1 MQFDLFTHAVVRP
14 PAARRA
20 AGPAVPA
27 PETVP
32 AAPAAGSAPP
42 SEREVIHRLLDAAS
56 EALESGPPFRTAGEA
71 VAWGTRVLGWPYTP
85 GGPWTLDDVYDAV
98 EGAAHGRLVR
108 QLAGLSLAER
118 IRAAREREE
127 EWFHGRA
134 LTESARAQAQ
144 FSTPLP
150 IAEGAAAL
158 VAGEPRVRTVLE
170 PCAGTGSLARPL
182 LQVDRIRLHAN
193 ELDPRRRHVL
203 AWLGLRATDRDA
215 LRLPLDPARF
225 DAVLSNPPFG
235 SMQRGRAGRGATEFA
250 ATNVA
255 QRFAAAH
262 LRSLRPG
269 GLLVALL
276 PASTL
281 SDAGADFR
289 RWLAERH
296 TPLLYLE
303 CPEASYR
310 TRGALRDAMLL
321 VARQG
326 KAVEAPLREV
336 MTAPSWDAWAECI
349 AATARQLA
357 GSSEAPRPEL
367 PACVS
372 PAEPIQ
378 IRAGAPAPASPAEP
392 AEGTPEAA
400 PSLAEAAPALAG
412 VEPEPSVAEPAQPAA
427 SETTTLSPDAA
438 AEAPVVPAAPPEATE
453 ETGAPGSATGVDPVE
468 ATAAEAGPGADST
481 ETSGSVYGALDLEFS
496 TPAPPPR
503 ATPDWEREAR
513 ERRDAEASTVFTP
526 FVVSLAERRAPHP
539 RLVVETRSMAGM
551 PAPAVVRQRFASPLA
566 DDAWGR
572 SGAFGGA
579 SDEQAELALRVLDAW
594 DRGHGYLCADDVG
607 VGKSREIA
615 LLILEAIH
623 EGETR
628 ILLTTKNETN
638 VRDLEKELRRVA
650 SGQEHGAFPA
660 QFVEVANYREAKGED
675 GVLPR
680 PEGPTVYLVHAY
692 NLADFAPALLAVR
705 PTVWLADEAH
715 EYSNIADSKRGIA
728 WTELHDTLLRYTSK
742 FAYFTATPAV
752 TLDQLC
758 YLYGLRLWR
767 IGAFDRWLARKTGK
781 STAAQ
786 EDDGGAAE
794 TAVRAHLD
802 EAASL
807 GDTAGVDADQA
818 AAEGKRRF
826 MVKRND
832 AFTIRT
838 TPAETEQ
845 VMRELR
851 GSGHYLSRDLWRGGV
866 SFEVEWI
873 DLLGD
878 PAALER
884 YDRAAELCRDLSLA
898 VRQFGA
904 MNAQVKTAGLDR
916 AMIQGYLKQ
925 VLFDLRLDTV
935 LARADAAL
943 AEGRQVV
950 ISVHSVAGDEEPVEA
965 VGADAQEHPVTKRL
979 ESAINRINV
988 REIKKEERD
997 GETVFV
1003 DLGEIPEALLAREEL
1018 RERARALP
1026 RLRDPVR
1033 VIEQHFG
1040 ASNVA
1045 AITGRIPARLRT
1057 QRMGEFQAGA
1067 RQVALISRA
1076 GKVGISLHDTNLRRR
1091 TMLVADYEWSADL
1104 FKQELGRVDR
1114 TGQHSP
1120 PEIVLMAST
1129 AAGERKFAA
1138 TIAARMAS
1146 LGATCKGSAE
1156 STGTDALDQFDMAG
1170 GIALEAMK
1178 NAVGRMGDLARSYFT
1193 GSQFLE
1199 RQRTV
1204 TGADVFTPKHR
1215 PDEGTQMRHFLLEM
1229 LMFPVEEANRTLT
1242 LWEEEREKLMT
1253 AETLDALAARRT
1265 GRVRGV
1271 VLRERPL
1278 PATPPVVLV
1287 DVENDDGE
1295 ARVIARGFVTE
1306 HMVKIQAARGPDSNG
1321 SPRTRRY
1328 LQFTASDGR
1337 LVSGLDLSPS
1347 EAHRIRWAFGQ
1358 RERRENTPE
1367 AVLQDLRVGEKVEV
1381 QAPAGTRWTL
1391 HLRRDGRIEIR
1402 GAKISRDR
1410 AALMRSSLRGAVGYE
1425 PAGNFLHLTGHDQL
1439 ALFLEHFPVADE
1451 PEALAE
1457 AA

>member
-1 MQFDLFTHAVVRP
+1 MQFDLFPTTAAKPAVRRAVP
-14 PAARRA
+14 VPEPSPAA
-20 AGPAVPA
+20 AGPA
-27 PETVP
+27 
-32 AAPAAGSAPP
+32 PP
-42 SEREVIHRLLDAAS
+42 SEKEVVYRLLDAAS
-56 EALESGPPFRTAGEA
+56 AALDSGPPFRTAGEA
-71 VAWGTRVLGWPYTP
+71 VAWGTRVLGWPYSS

-98 EGAAHGRLVR
+98 EGAAHRRLGDEF
-108 QLAGLSLAER
+108 AGLSLADR
-118 IRAAREREE
+118 LRAARTCEE
-127 EWFHGRA
+127 AWFHGRA

-158 VAGEPRVRTVLE
+158 LAAAARVRALLE

-182 LQVDRIRLHAN
+182 LGVKRIHLHVN
-193 ELDPRRRHVL
+193 ELDARRRHVL
-203 AWLGLRATDRDA
+203 AWLGLRPTDRDA

-235 SMQRGRAGRGATEFA
+235 AMRRGHGGRGATEFA

-262 LRSLRPG
+262 LKSLRPG

-310 TRGALRDAMLL
+310 SRGALRDAMLL

-326 KAVEAPLREV
+326 KALESDPREV
-336 MTAPSWDAWAECI
+336 VAGPSWETWADVI
-349 AATARQLA
+349 AATAQRLA
-357 GSSEAPRPEL
+357 ATGDAPEVERPPRPIHVA
-367 PACVS
+367 PAGGGPREPQVPDEAGAHPAQEEHAAEVAAAPVQAAFCDPTDTGTVS
-372 PAEPIQ
+372 PSA
-378 IRAGAPAPASPAEP
+378 APASDEAGVPDTPGCAVDGDADVPLDAESVP
-392 AEGTPEAA
+392 Q
-400 PSLAEAAPALAG
+400 AEAAPPADDSD
-412 VEPEPSVAEPAQPAA
+412 SVPA
-427 SETTTLSPDAA
+427 PDA
-438 AEAPVVPAAPPEATE
+438 VPP
-453 ETGAPGSATGVDPVE
+453 
-468 ATAAEAGPGADST
+468 ADLL
-481 ETSGSVYGALDLEFS
+481 GALDLEFA

-503 ATPDWEREAR
+503 AVPDWERETR
-513 ERRDAEASTVFTP
+513 ERADAETSSVFTP
-526 FVVSLAERRAPHP
+526 FAVSLRERRAPHP

-551 PAPAVVRQRFASPLA
+551 PAPPVVRQQFASVLA

-579 SDEQAELALRVLDAW
+579 SDEQAELALRVLDSW
-594 DRGHGYLCADDVG
+594 DRGHGFLCADDVG

-615 LLILEAIH
+615 LLILEAIQ

-650 SGQEHGAFPA
+650 SGHEHGAFPA
-660 QFVEVANYREAKGED
+660 QFIEVANYREAKGED

-680 PEGPTVYLVHAY
+680 PEGPAIYLVHAY
-692 NLADFAPALLAVR
+692 NLADFAPALLGVR

-781 STAAQ
+781 STGEQ
-786 EDDGGAAE
+786 EDDGSAAE
-794 TAVRAHLD
+794 GAVRAHLD

-884 YDRAAELCRDLSLA
+884 YDSAAELCRDLSLA

-925 VLFDLRLDTV
+925 VLFDLRLDAV

-943 AEGRQVV
+943 ADGRQVV

-965 VGADAQEHPVTKRL
+965 VGADAQEHPVTRRL

-988 REIKKEERD
+988 REIRKEERE

-1040 ASNVA
+1040 ASAVA

-1057 QRMGEFQAGA
+1057 QRMGEFQAGG
-1067 RQVALISRA
+1067 RRVALISRA
-1076 GKVGISLHDTNLRRR
+1076 GKVGISLHDINDHRR

-1114 TGQHSP
+1114 TGQRSP

-1138 TIAARMAS
+1138 TIAARMSS

-1199 RQRTV
+1199 RQKTV

-1229 LMFPVEEANRTLT
+1229 LMFPVEEANRTLA

-1278 PATPPVVLV
+1278 PAAPPVVLV

-1306 HMVKIQAARGPDSNG
+1306 HMVKIQGARGPDSNG

-1337 LVSGLDLSPS
+1337 LVSGLDLTPS
-1347 EAHRIRWAFGQ
+1347 EAHRIRWAFGEREQ
-1358 RERRENTPE
+1358 RETTPE
-1367 AVLQDLRVGEKVEV
+1367 AILQDLRVGEKVDV
-1381 QAPAGTRWTL
+1381 DGAAGARWTL

-1410 AALMRSSLRGAVGYE
+1410 AALMRPSLRGAVGYE
-1425 PAGNFLHLTGHDQL
+1425 PLGNFLHITGHDQL
-1439 ALFLEHFPVADE
+1439 ALFLEHFPVAQEADAL
-1451 PEALAE
+1451 PEAA
-1457 AA
+1457 

>member
-1 MQFDLFTHAVVRP
+1 MQFDLFPTTATRPAV
-14 PAARRA
+14 RRA
-20 AGPAVPA
+20 VPVSGPSAVTAGPA
-27 PETVP
+27 
-32 AAPAAGSAPP
+32 PP
-42 SEREVIHRLLDAAS
+42 SGQEVVYRLLDAAFA
-56 EALESGPPFRTAGEA
+56 ALDSGPPFRTAGEA
-71 VAWGTRVLGWPYTP
+71 VAWGTQVLGWPYSS
-85 GGPWTLDDVYDAV
+85 GGSWTLDDVYDAM
-98 EGAAHGRLVR
+98 EGAAHRHLGHT
-108 QLAGLSLAER
+108 LAGLPLADR
-118 IRAAREREE
+118 LRAAREREE
-127 EWFHGRA
+127 AWFHGRA
-134 LTESARAQAQ
+134 LTENARAQGQ

-150 IAEGAAAL
+150 IAEGAAAVL
-158 VAGEPRVRTVLE
+158 AAATRVRTLLE

-182 LQVDRIRLHAN
+182 LAVDRIRLHVN
-193 ELDPRRRHVL
+193 ELEPRRRHVL
-203 AWLGLRATDRDA
+203 AWLGLRPSDRDA

-235 SMQRGRAGRGATEFA
+235 AMRRGHAGRGATEFA

-262 LRSLRPG
+262 LKSLRPG

-310 TRGALRDAMLL
+310 SRGALRDAMLL
-321 VARQG
+321 VARSGQ
-326 KAVEAPLREV
+326 ALESDPREV
-336 MTAPSWDAWAECI
+336 VAGPSWETWADTI
-349 AATARQLA
+349 AATARRLA
-357 GSSEAPRPEL
+357 TTDEVTEAARQTPRPIHVAPTGDGEREPPVPDEAGQRPAQDQHVAEVAAAPVQPGPCGSADEL
-367 PACVS
+367 TAS
-372 PAEPIQ
+372 PSA
-378 IRAGAPAPASPAEP
+378 APAGDEAGVRDTPGCDTDVPPDAESVP
-392 AEGTPEAA
+392 R
-400 PSLAEAAPALAG
+400 AEAAP
-412 VEPEPSVAEPAQPAA
+412 PSGDGAPTPA
-427 SETTTLSPDAA
+427 PDA
-438 AEAPVVPAAPPEATE
+438 VPAADLLDE
-453 ETGAPGSATGVDPVE
+453 
-468 ATAAEAGPGADST
+468 
-481 ETSGSVYGALDLEFS
+481 LDLEFA

-503 ATPDWEREAR
+503 AVPDWEREAR
-513 ERRDAEASTVFTP
+513 EWADAKTSSVFTP
-526 FVVSLAERRAPHP
+526 FAVSLRERRAPHP

-551 PAPAVVRQRFASPLA
+551 PAPAIVRQQFASPLA

-579 SDEQAELALRVLDAW
+579 SDEQAELALRVLDSW
-594 DRGHGYLCADDVG
+594 DRGHGFLCADDVG

-615 LLILEAIH
+615 LLVLEAIH
-623 EGETR
+623 AGETR

-650 SGQEHGAFPA
+650 SGHEHGAFPA
-660 QFVEVANYREAKGED
+660 QFIEVANYREAKGAS

-680 PEGPTVYLVHAY
+680 PEGPAIYLVHAY
-692 NLADFAPALLAVR
+692 NLADFAPALLGVR

-728 WTELHDTLLRYTSK
+728 WTELHDTLLGYTSK

-781 STAAQ
+781 STGEQ
-786 EDDGGAAE
+786 ENDGGAAE
-794 TAVRAHLD
+794 GAVRAHVD

-878 PAALER
+878 RAALER
-884 YDRAAELCRDLSLA
+884 YDHAAELCRSLSLA
-898 VRQFGA
+898 SRKFGA
-904 MNAQVKTAGLDR
+904 MNAQVKSAGLDR

-925 VLFDLRLDTV
+925 VLFDLRLDAV
-935 LARADAAL
+935 LARADQAL
-943 AEGRQVV
+943 ARGRQVV

-965 VGADAQEHPVTKRL
+965 LGADAQEHPVTRRL

-988 REIKKEERD
+988 REIRKEERE
-997 GETVFV
+997 GETVFT
-1003 DLGEIPEALLAREEL
+1003 DLGEIPEALIAREEL

-1040 ASNVA
+1040 ASAVA

-1057 QRMGEFQAGA
+1057 QRMGEFQAGG
-1067 RQVALISRA
+1067 RRVALISRA
-1076 GKVGISLHDTNLRRR
+1076 GKVGISLHDINDHRR

-1114 TGQHSP
+1114 TGQRSP

-1178 NAVGRMGDLARSYFT
+1178 NAVGRMGHLGRSYFT

-1199 RQRTV
+1199 RQKTV
-1204 TGADVFTPKHR
+1204 TGSDVYTPKHR

-1229 LMFPVEEANRTLT
+1229 LMFPVEEANRTLAV
-1242 LWEEEREKLMT
+1242 WEEEREKLMT

-1306 HMVKIQAARGPDSNG
+1306 HMVKIQGARGPDSTG

-1337 LVSGLDLSPS
+1337 LVSGLDLTPS
-1347 EAHRIRWAFGQ
+1347 EAHRIRWAFGEREQ
-1358 RERRENTPE
+1358 RDTTPE
-1367 AVLQDLRVGEKVEV
+1367 AILQDLRVGEKVDV
-1381 QAPAGTRWTL
+1381 DGAAGARWTL

-1402 GAKISRDR
+1402 GAKIGRDR
-1410 AALMRSSLRGAVGYE
+1410 AALMRPSLRGAVGYE
-1425 PAGNFLHLTGHDQL
+1425 PLGNFLHITGHDRL
-1439 ALFLEHFPVADE
+1439 ELFLEHFPVAQ
-1451 PEALAE
+1451 EADAIPK

>member
-1 MQFDLFTHAVVRP
+1 MQFDLFPTTATRPAV
-14 PAARRA
+14 RRA
-20 AGPAVPA
+20 VPVTDPSPVVAGP
-27 PETVP
+27 
-32 AAPAAGSAPP
+32 APP
-42 SEREVIHRLLDAAS
+42 SEQEVVYRLLDAAS
-56 EALESGPPFRTAGEA
+56 EALDSGAPFRTAGEA

-98 EGAAHGRLVR
+98 EGAAHRHLVGE
-108 QLAGLSLAER
+108 LAGLPLADR
-118 IRAAREREE
+118 LRAAREREGA
-127 EWFHGRA
+127 WFHGRA

-158 VAGEPRVRTVLE
+158 LTAATRVRALLE

-182 LQVDRIRLHAN
+182 LGLRRIHLHVN
-193 ELDPRRRHVL
+193 ELDARRRHVL
-203 AWLGLRATDRDA
+203 TWLGLRPTDRDA

-235 SMQRGRAGRGATEFA
+235 AMRSGHGGRGATEFA

-281 SDAGADFR
+281 SEAGADFR
-289 RWLAERH
+289 HWLAERH

-310 TRGALRDAMLL
+310 SRGALRDAMLL

-326 KAVEAPLREV
+326 KAVESDAREV
-336 MTAPSWDAWAECI
+336 VAGPSWETWADSI
-349 AATARQLA
+349 VAMAQRLAAA
-357 GSSEAPRPEL
+357 GEAPEAERPPRPIHVAPTAGEGSPEPQD
-367 PACVS
+367 PAVGPHPAHEEVAVAPVS
-372 PAEPIQ
+372 AIPTGPTDGETAFPSMSRAGEEAGASDAPGSTVDEEPDAPPAAESGPPAEAAAPA
-378 IRAGAPAPASPAEP
+378 RDVDSAPAPH
-392 AEGTPEAA
+392 
-400 PSLAEAAPALAG
+400 
-412 VEPEPSVAEPAQPAA
+412 
-427 SETTTLSPDAA
+427 AA
-438 AEAPVVPAAPPEATE
+438 A
-453 ETGAPGSATGVDPVE
+453 DLL
-468 ATAAEAGPGADST
+468 
-481 ETSGSVYGALDLEFS
+481 GALDLEFA

-503 ATPDWEREAR
+503 AVPDWEREEA
-513 ERRDAEASTVFTP
+513 ERADAETSSVFTP
-526 FVVSLAERRAPHP
+526 FDVSLRERRAPHP

-551 PAPAVVRQRFASPLA
+551 PAPPVVRQQFASPLA

-579 SDEQAELALRVLDAW
+579 SDEQAELALRVLDSW
-594 DRGHGYLCADDVG
+594 DRGHGFLCADDVG

-615 LLILEAIH
+615 LLILEAIQ

-650 SGQEHGAFPA
+650 SGHEHGAFPA
-660 QFVEVANYREAKGED
+660 QFIEVANYREAKGED

-680 PEGPTVYLVHAY
+680 PDGPAIYLVHAY
-692 NLADFAPALLAVR
+692 NLADFAPALLGVR

-767 IGAFDRWLARKTGK
+767 IGAFDRWLARKTGN
-781 STAAQ
+781 STGEQ

-794 TAVRAHLD
+794 GAVRAHLD

-866 SFEVEWI
+866 SFEVESI

-884 YDRAAELCRDLSLA
+884 YDRAAELSRDLSLA

-904 MNAQVKTAGLDR
+904 MNAQVKSAGLDR

-925 VLFDLRLDTV
+925 VLFDLRLDAV

-943 AEGRQVV
+943 AGGRQVV
-950 ISVHSVAGDEEPVEA
+950 ISVHSVAGDEELVEA
-965 VGADAQEHPVTKRL
+965 VGADAQEHAVTKRL

-988 REIKKEERD
+988 REIKKEERE

-1040 ASNVA
+1040 ASAVA

-1057 QRMGEFQAGA
+1057 QRMGEFQAGG
-1067 RQVALISRA
+1067 RRVALISRA
-1076 GKVGISLHDTNLRRR
+1076 GKVGISLHDINDRRR

-1114 TGQHSP
+1114 TGQRSP

-1178 NAVGRMGDLARSYFT
+1178 NAVGRMGDRARSYFT

-1199 RQRTV
+1199 RQKTV

-1229 LMFPVEEANRTLT
+1229 LMFPVEEANRTLV

-1278 PATPPVVLV
+1278 PAAPPVVLV

-1306 HMVKIQAARGPDSNG
+1306 HMVKIQGARGPDSNG

-1347 EAHRIRWAFGQ
+1347 EAHRIRWAFGEREQ
-1358 RERRENTPE
+1358 RETTPE
-1367 AVLQDLRVGEKVEV
+1367 AILQDLRVGEKVDV
-1381 QAPAGTRWTL
+1381 DGAAGAGWTL

-1410 AALMRSSLRGAVGYE
+1410 AALMRPSLRGAVGYE
-1425 PAGNFLHLTGHDQL
+1425 PLGNFLHITGHDQL
-1439 ALFLEHFPVADE
+1439 ALFLEHFPVAQEADAL
-1451 PEALAE
+1451 PEAA
-1457 AA
+1457 

>member
-20 AGPAVPA
+20 AAPAVPA
-27 PETVP
+27 AEALP
-32 AAPAAGSAPP
+32 APPPAGSAPP
-42 SEREVIHRLLDAAS
+42 GDREVIHRLLDAAS
-56 EALESGPPFRTAGEA
+56 EALDAGAPFRTAGEA
-71 VAWGTRVLGWPYTP
+71 VAWGTRVVGWPYTP
-85 GGPWTLDDVYDAV
+85 AGPWTLDDVYDAV
-98 EGAAHGRLVR
+98 EGAAHRHLATH
-108 QLAGLSLAER
+108 LAGLPLAER

-134 LTESARAQAQ
+134 LTENARAQAQ

-158 VAGEPRVRTVLE
+158 IAGEPRVRTLLE

-182 LQVDRIRLHAN
+182 LHVDRIRLHAN

-203 AWLGLRATDRDA
+203 IWLGLRPTDRDA

-250 ATNVA
+250 ATNIA

-310 TRGALRDAMLL
+310 SRGALRDAMLV

-326 KAVEAPLREV
+326 KVVEAPPREV
-336 MTAPSWDAWAECI
+336 VAAPSWEAWADCV

-357 GSSEAPRPEL
+357 GPGEAPHPEL
-367 PACVS
+367 PLRAA
-372 PAEPIQ
+372 PLEPVHIHVD
-378 IRAGAPAPASPAEP
+378 APAPTPPAEP
-392 AEGTPEAA
+392 AEGACEAA
-400 PSLAEAAPALAG
+400 ISPVAGAKPEPPVPQAAP
-412 VEPEPSVAEPAQPAA
+412 PSPY
-427 SETTTLSPDAA
+427 AA
-438 AEAPVVPAAPPEATE
+438 ADAPEVPAAPPSQAA
-453 ETGAPGSATGVDPVE
+453 GAPQAAAGVDADE
-468 ATAAEAGPGADST
+468 ATAAEAGPEADSAD
-481 ETSGSVYGALDLEFS
+481 TSGSVYGALDLEFS
-496 TPAPPPR
+496 APAPPPR

-513 ERRDAEASTVFTP
+513 ERQDAEASTVFTP
-526 FVVSLAERRAPHP
+526 FAVSLAERRAPHP

-551 PAPAVVRQRFASPLA
+551 PAPSVVRQRFASPLA

-594 DRGHGYLCADDVG
+594 DHGHGFLCADDVG

-680 PEGPTVYLVHAY
+680 PDGPTVYLVHAY
-692 NLADFAPALLAVR
+692 NLADFAPAMLGVR

-728 WTELHDTLLRYTSK
+728 WTELHNTLLRYTSK

-767 IGAFDRWLARKTGK
+767 IGAFDRWLAHKTGK

-786 EDDGGAAE
+786 EDDDGAAE

-943 AEGRQVV
+943 AEGRQAV
-950 ISVHSVAGDEEPVEA
+950 ISVHSVAGDEEPIEA
-965 VGADAQEHPVTKRL
+965 VGADAQEHPVTRRL

-988 REIKKEERD
+988 REIKKEEQG

-1003 DLGEIPEALLAREEL
+1003 DLGEIPEALMAREEL

-1067 RQVALISRA
+1067 RRVALISRA
-1076 GKVGISLHDTNLRRR
+1076 GKVGISLHDTNDRRR

-1178 NAVGRMGDLARSYFT
+1178 NAVSRMGDGARAYFT

-1271 VLRERPL
+1271 VIRERPL
-1278 PATPPVVLV
+1278 PASPPVVLV

-1306 HMVKIQAARGPDSNG
+1306 HMVRIQAARGPDSNG

-1328 LQFTASDGR
+1328 LQFTARDGR

-1381 QAPAGTRWTL
+1381 QTPAGARWTL

-1410 AALMRSSLRGAVGYE
+1410 AALMRPSLRGAVGYE

-1439 ALFLEHFPVADE
+1439 PLFLEHFPVADE
-1451 PEALAE
+1451 PEPLAE

>member
-1 MQFDLFTHAVVRP
+1 MQFDLFATTAASKP
-14 PAARRA
+14 PGRA
-20 AGPAVPA
+20 APSP
-27 PETVP
+27 PVP
-32 AAPAAGSAPP
+32 AAEPAPP
-42 SEREVIHRLLDAAS
+42 SEQAVVHRLFDAAL
-56 EALESGPPFRTAGEA
+56 EALELGAPFRTAGEA
-71 VAWGTRVLGWPYTP
+71 VAWGTRVLGWPYAP

-98 EGAAHGRLVR
+98 EGAAHRRHAVE
-108 QLAGLSLAER
+108 LAGLALPDR

-127 EWFHGRA
+127 AWFHGRA
-134 LTESARAQAQ
+134 LTENARAQAQ

-150 IAEGAAAL
+150 IAEGAAAV
-158 VAGEPRVRTVLE
+158 VATAARVRTVLE

-182 LQVDRIRLHAN
+182 LSAPGLHLHVN
-193 ELDPRRRHVL
+193 ELDARRRRVL
-203 AWLGLRATDRDA
+203 AWLGLKPTDRDA

-235 SMQRGRAGRGATEFA
+235 SMQRGHGGRGATEFA

-310 TRGALRDAMLL
+310 SRGALRDAMLL

-326 KAVEAPLREV
+326 KAAEPVPREVVAGPSWETWADAIAAISRHLAGAAGVPPAELPLHPAAPIHVAPPARPADVPRAVEEPPAPQPGEDADSRPAEAEPEAPVAVPAVPPSDSAL
-336 MTAPSWDAWAECI
+336 MAAGIAPP
-349 AATARQLA
+349 Q
-357 GSSEAPRPEL
+357 P
-367 PACVS
+367 S
-372 PAEPIQ
+372 PGGEE
-378 IRAGAPAPASPAEP
+378 AGATGADTPTPAI
-392 AEGTPEAA
+392 EAA
-400 PSLAEAAPALAG
+400 P
-412 VEPEPSVAEPAQPAA
+412 
-427 SETTTLSPDAA
+427 ET
-438 AEAPVVPAAPPEATE
+438 VPATESPPEA
-453 ETGAPGSATGVDPVE
+453 D
-468 ATAAEAGPGADST
+468 AGPRPQPADVPGAGAGELDLA
-481 ETSGSVYGALDLEFS
+481 GALDLDFA

-503 ATPDWEREAR
+503 AEPDWEREAR
-513 ERRDAEASTVFTP
+513 ERADAETSSVFTP
-526 FVVSLAERRAPHP
+526 FTVSLAERRAPHP

-551 PAPAVVRQRFASPLA
+551 PAPPVLRQRFASPLA

-594 DRGHGYLCADDVG
+594 DRGHGFLCADDVG

-638 VRDLEKELRRVA
+638 VRDLEAELRRVA
-650 SGQEHGAFPA
+650 SGHEHGAFPA
-660 QFVEVANYREAKGED
+660 QFVEVANYREAKGEN

-680 PEGPTVYLVHAY
+680 PEGPAVYLVHAY
-692 NLADFAPALLAVR
+692 NLADFAPALLGVR

-728 WTELHDTLLRYTSK
+728 WTELHDTLLRYTAK

-781 STAAQ
+781 STAEQ

-794 TAVRAHLD
+794 GAVRAHLD

-866 SFEVEWI
+866 SFDVEWI

-950 ISVHSVAGDEEPVEA
+950 ISVHSVAGDEDPVEA

-988 REIKKEERD
+988 REIKKEERE
-997 GETVFV
+997 GESVFV

-1033 VIEQHFG
+1033 IIEQHFG
-1040 ASNVA
+1040 ASAVA

-1067 RQVALISRA
+1067 RRVALISRA
-1076 GKVGISLHDTNLRRR
+1076 GKVGISLHDTNGRRR

-1114 TGQHSP
+1114 TGQRSP

-1178 NAVGRMGDLARSYFT
+1178 NAVSRMGDGARAYFT

-1271 VLRERPL
+1271 VLRERAL
-1278 PATPPVVLV
+1278 PADPPVVLV

-1306 HMVKIQAARGPDSNG
+1306 HMVRIQAARGPDSNG

-1328 LQFTASDGR
+1328 LQFTARDGR

-1358 RERRENTPE
+1358 REQRDTAPE

-1381 QAPAGTRWTL
+1381 EAPAGARWTL

-1410 AALMRSSLRGAVGYE
+1410 AALMRTSLRGAVGYE
-1425 PAGNFLHLTGHDQL
+1425 PVGNYLHLTGHGQL
-1439 ALFLEHFPVADE
+1439 GLFLEHFPVIQE
-1451 PEALAE
+1451 PQAFPQ

>member
-1 MQFDLFTHAVVRP
+1 
-14 PAARRA
+14 
-20 AGPAVPA
+20 
-27 PETVP
+27 
-32 AAPAAGSAPP
+32 
-42 SEREVIHRLLDAAS
+42 
-56 EALESGPPFRTAGEA
+56 
-71 VAWGTRVLGWPYTP
+71 
-85 GGPWTLDDVYDAV
+85 
-98 EGAAHGRLVR
+98 
-108 QLAGLSLAER
+108 
-118 IRAAREREE
+118 
-127 EWFHGRA
+127 
-134 LTESARAQAQ
+134 
-144 FSTPLP
+144 
-150 IAEGAAAL
+150 
-158 VAGEPRVRTVLE
+158 
-170 PCAGTGSLARPL
+170 
-182 LQVDRIRLHAN
+182 
-193 ELDPRRRHVL
+193 
-203 AWLGLRATDRDA
+203 
-215 LRLPLDPARF
+215 
-225 DAVLSNPPFG
+225 
-235 SMQRGRAGRGATEFA
+235 
-250 ATNVA
+250 
-255 QRFAAAH
+255 
-262 LRSLRPG
+262 
-269 GLLVALL
+269 
-276 PASTL
+276 
-281 SDAGADFR
+281 
-289 RWLAERH
+289 
-296 TPLLYLE
+296 
-303 CPEASYR
+303 
-310 TRGALRDAMLL
+310 
-321 VARQG
+321 
-326 KAVEAPLREV
+326 
-336 MTAPSWDAWAECI
+336 
-349 AATARQLA
+349 
-357 GSSEAPRPEL
+357 
-367 PACVS
+367 
-372 PAEPIQ
+372 
-378 IRAGAPAPASPAEP
+378 
-392 AEGTPEAA
+392 
-400 PSLAEAAPALAG
+400 
-412 VEPEPSVAEPAQPAA
+412 
-427 SETTTLSPDAA
+427 
-438 AEAPVVPAAPPEATE
+438 
-453 ETGAPGSATGVDPVE
+453 
-468 ATAAEAGPGADST
+468 
-481 ETSGSVYGALDLEFS
+481 
-496 TPAPPPR
+496 
-503 ATPDWEREAR
+503 
-513 ERRDAEASTVFTP
+513 
-526 FVVSLAERRAPHP
+526 
-539 RLVVETRSMAGM
+539 
-551 PAPAVVRQRFASPLA
+551 
-566 DDAWGR
+566 

-594 DRGHGYLCADDVG
+594 DRGHGFLCADDVG

-615 LLILEAIH
+615 LLVLEAIH
-623 EGETR
+623 EGASR

-638 VRDLEKELRRVA
+638 VRDLEQELRRVA
-650 SGQEHGAFPA
+650 SGHEHGDFPA

-680 PEGPTVYLVHAY
+680 PDGPAVYLVHAY

-728 WTELHDTLLRYTSK
+728 WSELHDTLLGYTCR

-786 EDDGGAAE
+786 EDDGGAAAG
-794 TAVRAHLD
+794 AVRAHLD
-802 EAASL
+802 EAAAL

-818 AAEGKRRF
+818 AAAGKRRF
-826 MVKRND
+826 MAKRND

-878 PAALER
+878 PAALAR
-884 YDRAAELCRDLSLA
+884 YDCAAELCRDLSLA

-925 VLFDLRLDTV
+925 VLFDLRLDAV

-965 VGADAQEHPVTKRL
+965 LGADAQEHPVTRRL

-988 REIKKEERD
+988 REVKKEERD
-997 GETVFV
+997 GETIFT

-1018 RERARALP
+1018 RERARGLP

-1040 ASNVA
+1040 ASAVA

-1057 QRMGEFQAGA
+1057 QRMGEFQAGG
-1067 RQVALISRA
+1067 RRVALISRA
-1076 GKVGISLHDTNLRRR
+1076 GKVGISLHDTNERRR

-1114 TGQHSP
+1114 TGQRSP

-1178 NAVGRMGDLARSYFT
+1178 NAVSRMGDGARAYFT

-1204 TGADVFTPKHR
+1204 TGGDVFTPKHR

-1229 LMFPVEEANRTLT
+1229 LLFPAEEANRTLA

-1253 AETLDALAARRT
+1253 AETMDALAARRT

-1278 PATPPVVLV
+1278 PADPAVVLV

-1306 HMVKIQAARGPDSNG
+1306 HMVTIQAARGPDSNG

-1328 LQFTASDGR
+1328 LQFTARDGR

-1347 EAHRIRWAFGQ
+1347 EAHRVRWAFGQ
-1358 RERRENTPE
+1358 REERENTPE
-1367 AVLQDLRVGEKVEV
+1367 AVLQDLRVGEKVDVE
-1381 QAPAGTRWTL
+1381 APPGAHWTL

-1410 AALMRSSLRGAVGYE
+1410 AALLRPSLRAAVAYE
-1425 PAGNFLHLTGHDQL
+1425 AAGNFLHLTGHDQL
-1439 ALFLEHFPVADE
+1439 GIFLEHFPVLQE
-1451 PEALAE
+1451 PEELPV

>member
-14 PAARRA
+14 PARRPA
-20 AGPAVPA
+20 ADPAVPV

-32 AAPAAGSAPP
+32 ATPAVGSAPP

-56 EALESGPPFRTAGEA
+56 EALESGAPFRTAGEA
-71 VAWGTRVLGWPYTP
+71 VAWGTRVVGWPYTP

-98 EGAAHGRLVR
+98 EGAAHRRLTT
-108 QLAGLSLAER
+108 QLAGMPLAER
-118 IRAAREREE
+118 IRATQEREE

-158 VAGEPRVRTVLE
+158 VAGEPRVRTLLE

-182 LQVDRIRLHAN
+182 LHVHRLRLHAN

-235 SMQRGRAGRGATEFA
+235 AMARGRAGRGATEFA

-255 QRFAAAH
+255 QRFTAAH

-289 RWLAERH
+289 RWLSERH

-303 CPEASYR
+303 CPDASYR

-326 KAVEAPLREV
+326 KAVEAPPREV
-336 MTAPSWDAWAECI
+336 VTAPSWKAWEDCI

-357 GSSEAPRPEL
+357 GAGEAAHAAL
-367 PACVS
+367 PPHAPPV
-372 PAEPIQ
+372 EPIQ
-378 IRAGAPAPASPAEP
+378 IRIGAPAPTPPGEP
-392 AEGTPEAA
+392 AEGTP
-400 PSLAEAAPALAG
+400 AAPAPSAARA
-412 VEPEPSVAEPAQPAA
+412 EPEPPVEEPAEPAA
-427 SETTTLSPDAA
+427 SE
-438 AEAPVVPAAPPEATE
+438 AAPPSPAEATE
-453 ETGAPGSATGVDPVE
+453 APEAPAALPMATEEAGAPGSTTDVDLVG
-468 ATAAEAGPGADST
+468 ATAAEAAPEADSSDA
-481 ETSGSVYGALDLEFS
+481 SGSVYGALDLEFS
-496 TPAPPPR
+496 TPAPLPR

-513 ERRDAEASTVFTP
+513 ERQDAEASTVFTP

-539 RLVVETRSMAGM
+539 RLVVETRSMAGI
-551 PAPAVVRQRFASPLA
+551 PAPPVVRQRFASPLA

-594 DRGHGYLCADDVG
+594 DRGHGFLCADDVG

-794 TAVRAHLD
+794 GAVRAHLD

-965 VGADAQEHPVTKRL
+965 VGADAQEHPVTRRL

-988 REIKKEERD
+988 REIKKEERE

-1040 ASNVA
+1040 ASSVA

-1067 RQVALISRA
+1067 RRVALISRA
-1076 GKVGISLHDTNLRRR
+1076 GKVGISLHDINDRRR

-1114 TGQHSP
+1114 TGQLSP
-1120 PEIVLMAST
+1120 PEIVLMVST

-1278 PATPPVVLV
+1278 PASPPVVLV

-1337 LVSGLDLSPS
+1337 LVSGLDLLPS

-1381 QAPAGTRWTL
+1381 QAPASARWTL

-1410 AALMRSSLRGAVGYE
+1410 VALMRTSLRGAVGYE

-1439 ALFLEHFPVADE
+1439 PLFLEHFPVADE
-1451 PEALAE
+1451 PGALAE